1 MAVANSQRRGRT
13 IPGLMNLSS
22 YPYASDKRRCLPFQ
36 PKVSALSA
44 RHSRLANASV
54 DLSCDAANRHAIGI
68 GAGAALEPAGTAIRC
83 QGGPA
88 VLREGCG
95 WGEVLRHAGGE
106 PIGRVCRPVRN
117 VFRPAAADDAGPVG
131 LTSSY
136 AICSYGADRVEHLR
150 ADSIGDRAAALWGD
164 ALGCENFRL
173 RLARLAGRTDDL
185 APVVAALTKVGS
197 SGVEKAE
204 SIPVSGLADME
215 AAESIPV
222 GALTE
227 VLQRKAPVT
236 RSASHCAA
244 ASCEAAE
251 QPHAYSL
258 FAELRRVFE

>member
-150 ADSIGDRAAALWGD
+150 AELDRRPSGGAVGRCVGMREFPIAPCPTRWEDGRSGARRRRPHQSRFKRGGEGREHPRERPGGYGGGREHPRRRPDRSFATQSPCNAL
-164 ALGCENFRL
+164 CEPL
-173 RLARLAGRTDDL
+173 RC
-185 APVVAALTKVGS
+185 
-197 SGVEKAE
+197 GV
-204 SIPVSGLADME
+204 L
-215 AAESIPV
+215 
-222 GALTE
+222 
-227 VLQRKAPVT
+227 
-236 RSASHCAA
+236 
-244 ASCEAAE
+244 
-251 QPHAYSL
+251 
-258 FAELRRVFE
+258 